1 MSDPP
6 MLGLMMDYG
15 LTIQAI
21 ARRAEALFAHRPV
34 VSRRP
39 DGTLHRTNYREC
51 LARARRLSVA
61 LQQLGVK
68 PGDRVATLCWNH
80 HRHLEAY
87 FAVPAIGAVLHTL
100 NLRLHPDEL
109 GYIAKHAEDRVLL
122 VDASLVPLLEKFRSH
137 AKFEQVIV
145 VSDGLDRASAAADSI
160 EYETLLADVEER
172 AFRPRDPDEREAAIL
187 CYTSGTTGRPK
198 GVLYSHRALVLHS
211 MATAMAE
218 SFALREEDVALAV
231 IPMFH
236 ANAWGLPYT
245 AAMVG
250 AGLVL
255 PGERPDPHTLVQL
268 CHTERVS
275 FSAGVPTVW
284 LGLLEALDAAPGE
297 YDLSRLRLVI
307 GGAAAPEALIRGLEE
322 RHGIHAVTS
331 WGMTELTPVGT
342 IGRSPTKAELPDAG
356 ERMARRLKQGL
367 PDALLELRVRNES
380 GLVPWDGRSMGE
392 LEIRGAYVASA
403 YFGSG
408 EEQDR
413 FTEDGWF
420 KTGDIASIDP
430 SGFLEI
436 RDRSKDLIKSG
447 GEWISSVA
455 LEGALMGH
463 PAVAEAA
470 VIAVPHPK
478 WLERPLA
485 AVVLRPG
492 TSATGREIIDSLRG
506 RFADWWLPDDVVF
519 VEAIPRT
526 STGKFLKAALRE
538 RFGGYY
544 VTGRESRVAGQES

>member
-1 MSDPP
+1 MA
-6 MLGLMMDYG
+6 GLTMDYP
-15 LTIQAI
+15 LTLQAI
-21 ARRAEALFAHRPV
+21 TRRAGALFAGRPV

-39 DGTLHRTNYREC
+39 DGILHRTNYGEC

-61 LQQLGVK
+61 LERLGVK

-100 NLRLHPDEL
+100 NLRLHADEL
-109 GYIAKHAEDRVLL
+109 AYIAHHAEDRVLL
-122 VDASLVPLLEKFRSH
+122 VDASLVPLLERFRSGV
-137 AKFEQVIV
+137 KLEQIV
-145 VSDGLDRASAAADSI
+145 VMSESLDTEAPAGAIS
-160 EYETLLADVEER
+160 YEALVSGAEESE
-172 AFRPRDPDEREAAIL
+172 FHPREPDEREAAIL
-187 CYTSGTTGRPK
+187 CYTSGTTAPPK

-211 MATAMAE
+211 MATAMADA
-218 SFALREEDVALAV
+218 FALREKDVALAV

-236 ANAWGLPYT
+236 ANAWGLPFT

-255 PGERPDPHTLVQL
+255 PGEQPDARTLVQL
-268 CHTERVS
+268 CHSERVT

-284 LGLLEALDAAPGE
+284 LGLLEALDAAPGA

-307 GGAAAPEALIRGLEE
+307 GGGAAPEALIRGLEE

-342 IGRSPTKAELPDAG
+342 IGRAPTEAELPDPVA
-356 ERMARRLKQGL
+356 RLARRLKMGL
-367 PDALLELRVRNES
+367 PDALLELRIRNQS
-380 GLVPWDGRSMGE
+380 GLAPWDGQSMGE

-403 YFGSG
+403 YFRSV

-413 FTEDGWF
+413 FTADGWF
-420 KTGDIASIDP
+420 RTGDIASIDP

-463 PAVAEAA
+463 PSVAEAA

-492 TSATGREIIDSLRG
+492 MRATGPEIIASLED
-506 RFADWWLPDDVVF
+506 RFPSWWLPDDVVF

-526 STGKFLKAALRE
+526 STGKFLKSELRE
-538 RFGGYY
+538 KFKDHYTRA
-544 VTGRESRVAGQES
+544 S

>member
-1 MSDPP
+1 MSGPL
-6 MLGLMMDYG
+6 LGLTMNYG
-15 LTIQAI
+15 LTLSAI
-21 ARRAEALFAHRPV
+21 THRTEALFAHRPV
-34 VSRRP
+34 VSRQP

-51 LARARRLSVA
+51 LERARRLSVA
-61 LQQLGVK
+61 LERLGVK

-80 HRHLEAY
+80 YRHFEAY
-87 FAVPAIGAVLHTL
+87 FGIPAIGAILHTL

-109 GYIAKHAEDRVLL
+109 AYIASHAEDRVLL
-122 VDASLVPLLEKFRSH
+122 VDASLVPLLEQFRSR
-137 AKFEQVIV
+137 ANFEQIIV
-145 VSDGLDRASAAADSI
+145 LSDGSDGAAAAPRALD
-160 EYETLLADVEER
+160 YEALLADADER
-172 AFRPRDPDEREAAIL
+172 AFTPREPDEREAAIL

-236 ANAWGLPYT
+236 ANAWGLLFT

-255 PGERPDPHTLVQL
+255 PGEHPDARTLLQL

-284 LGLLEALDAAPGE
+284 LGLLEALDAAPGS

-342 IGRSPTKAELPDAG
+342 IGRAATETELPDPG
-356 ERMARRLKQGL
+356 ERMTRRLKAGL
-367 PDALLELRVRNES
+367 PDALLELRIRNQS
-380 GLVPWDGRSMGE
+380 GLVPWDGQSMGE

-403 YFGSG
+403 YYGS
-408 EEQDR
+408 EEVGDL
-413 FTEDGWF
+413 FTDDGWF

-492 TSATGREIIDSLRG
+492 MRATGTEIIESVRG
-506 RFADWWLPDDVVF
+506 RFPDWWLPDDVVF

-526 STGKFLKAALRE
+526 STGKFMKSKLRE
-538 RFGGYY
+538 ELRGHY
-544 VTGRESRVAGQES
+544 ESHRS

>member
-1 MSDPP
+1 
-6 MLGLMMDYG
+6 
-15 LTIQAI
+15 
-21 ARRAEALFAHRPV
+21 
-34 VSRRP
+34 
-39 DGTLHRTNYREC
+39 
-51 LARARRLSVA
+51 
-61 LQQLGVK
+61 
-68 PGDRVATLCWNH
+68 
-80 HRHLEAY
+80 
-87 FAVPAIGAVLHTL
+87 
-100 NLRLHPDEL
+100 
-109 GYIAKHAEDRVLL
+109 
-122 VDASLVPLLEKFRSH
+122 
-137 AKFEQVIV
+137 
-145 VSDGLDRASAAADSI
+145 
-160 EYETLLADVEER
+160 
-172 AFRPRDPDEREAAIL
+172 
-187 CYTSGTTGRPK
+187 
-198 GVLYSHRALVLHS
+198 

-218 SFALREEDVALAV
+218 AFALRQDDIALAV

-236 ANAWGLPYT
+236 ANAWGLPFT

-255 PGERPDPHTLVQL
+255 PGEQPDAGTLVQL
-268 CHTERVS
+268 CHSERVT

-284 LGLLEALDAAPGE
+284 LGLLEALDAALGT

-307 GGAAAPEALIRGLEE
+307 GGAAAPEGLIRGLEE

-342 IGRSPTKAELPDAG
+342 IGRAPTQAELPDP
-356 ERMARRLKQGL
+356 EMRMSRRLKQGL
-367 PDALLELRVRNES
+367 PDALLELRIRNES
-380 GLVPWDGRSMGE
+380 GLVPWDGQSMGE

-403 YFGSG
+403 YYRSE

-413 FTEDGWF
+413 FTDDGWF

-455 LEGALMGH
+455 LEGALMSH

-492 TSATGREIIDSLRG
+492 VRATDEEILAGLED
-506 RFADWWLPDDVVF
+506 RFPSWWLPDAVVF
-519 VEAIPRT
+519 VAAIPRT
-526 STGKFLKAALRE
+526 STGKFLKSALRE
-538 RFGGYY
+538 RYRGHYMDAPR
-544 VTGRESRVAGQES
+544 VEGR